1 MGTIVAGLD
10 PGAQLF
16 GFCFLEVRA
25 RDFCLVEMGH
35 INLAHDG
42 EFLRLAKI
50 RQVIAEKIRQHQPK
64 RIGVERGFI
73 DWREKREQ
81 MMETVLV
88 LAEAR
93 GVALEV
99 AAASGAIV
107 DKPAVQ
113 TIRKWVC
120 MGGRGG
126 RADKIEVQMDV
137 CRTLGLKLCPTGDE
151 ADAAAVA
158 IYEGWM
164 IREEPKGVPF

>member
-1 MGTIVAGLD
+1 MNIIVCGLD

-16 GFCFLEVRA
+16 GFCFIEVSA
-25 RDFCLVEMGH
+25 RDFSLIEMGH

-42 EFLRLAKI
+42 EFGRLVKI

-81 MMETVLV
+81 CMESVLV

-113 TIRKWVC
+113 TVRKWVC
-120 MGGRGG
+120 MGGSGG
-126 RADKIEVQMDV
+126 RADKIETQIAV
-137 CRTLGLKLCPTGDE
+137 CHQLGLKLCPTGDE

-158 IYEGWM
+158 IFEGWM